1 MNIILLSGGS
11 GKNLWPLS
19 NDVRSKQFIKLFQ
32 NADGQYESMIQRI
45 YRQIRAIDPK
55 AEITVATSRSQAST
69 LFNQLG
75 HTIGLSAEPM
85 RRDTFP
91 AVVLA
96 CEYLKDVRHVDPKEP
111 VVVCPVDLF
120 TKDSFFHAL
129 EEMSEEVCNGPGIL
143 LLGTEPTG
151 PSTQYGYILPDTAD
165 RISTVRSFKEKPDEA
180 DAKAYIKEGALWNAG
195 IFAFRLSYVLDL
207 AHARIEYEDYDDLYN
222 KYAQLT
228 PISFDHAVLE
238 NSSAIAVLRSD
249 TRLDDLGTWDALSR
263 ATEQQ
268 IIGNGIVTPAC
279 DNVNIINDMDI
290 PVLAAGVKDVVISAS
305 QQGILVSS
313 KDNTEDIRPYVDRIN
328 EKVMFAE
335 KSWGNFKV
343 LDVSDGSMTI
353 KLTVHAGKR
362 MSYHSHEHRD
372 EIWAIVSGW
381 GRTIVDG
388 MEQPVQAG
396 DVITMQA
403 GCRHTIIA
411 DTTLDVIEIQCGD
424 EITTSDKRKFELE

>member
-32 NADGQYESMIQRI
+32 NADGKYESMIQRI
-45 YRQIRAIDPK
+45 YRQIRAIDPD
-55 AEITVATSRSQAST
+55 ALITVATSRSQAST

-96 CEYLKDVRHVDPKEP
+96 LEYLKDVRRVDPSEP

-120 TKDSFFHAL
+120 TEDSFFHAL
-129 EEMSEEVCNGPGIL
+129 EQLSEEVTYGPGIM

-165 RISTVRSFKEKPDEA
+165 RISTVRAFREKPDEA
-180 DAKAYIKEGALWNAG
+180 SAKEYIKEGALWNAG
-195 IFAFRLSYVLDL
+195 IFAFRMNYVLHL
-207 AHARIEYEDYDDLYN
+207 AHERIDYEDYDDLFN
-222 KYAQLT
+222 KYAEVT

-238 NSSAIAVLRSD
+238 NNPYVAVLRSE
-249 TRLDDLGTWDALSR
+249 TKLDDLGTWDALSR
-263 ATEQQ
+263 ATEQT

-279 DNVNIINDMDI
+279 ENVNIINDMDI
-290 PVLAAGVKDVVISAS
+290 PVLAAGVKDLVISAS

-313 KDNTEDIRPYVDRIN
+313 KDSSEDIRPYVDRLS
-328 EKVMFAE
+328 EQVMFAD

-353 KLTVHAGKR
+353 KLTIHAGKR

-372 EIWAIVSGW
+372 EIWSIVSGW
-381 GRTIVDG
+381 GRTVVDG

-411 DTTLDVIEIQCGD
+411 DTTLEVIEIQCGD
-424 EITTSDKRKFELE
+424 EISTHDKRKFELE